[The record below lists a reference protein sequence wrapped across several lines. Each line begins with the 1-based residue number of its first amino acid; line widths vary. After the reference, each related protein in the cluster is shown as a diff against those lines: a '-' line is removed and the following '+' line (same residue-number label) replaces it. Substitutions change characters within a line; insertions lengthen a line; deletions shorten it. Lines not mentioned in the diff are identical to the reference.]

1 MPAVYAHCRFGE
13 ELISYL
19 PPSFQKG
26 IEPYMDAFRLGTQG
40 PDILFYHRPLKS
52 NSLRKKGSTMH
63 QAAGKSFFLRQANRL
78 LTEKLVQKQGEGYI
92 PDSADAA
99 YVAGF
104 LCHFLLDVHLHPT
117 VYALQATGVPHGR
130 IESELDKYFL
140 RKDGRPIRGY
150 NTASPFGN
158 EPITAKAC
166 AAALDA
172 TEEEASRAIKTIKKI
187 NGWFSSK
194 NGAIHAVAHTGL
206 SLVGLNKKFGSMFL
220 YKKDD
225 PRCTQA
231 VQTMAKAWEET
242 LPIAA
247 KIVEE
252 YFNDLAKNVESGKLP
267 SIFQYIYTGE
277 RCQAGDVCDIH

>member
-1 MPAVYAHCRFGE
+1 MPAVYAHRRFGE
-13 ELISYL
+13 ALISYL

-26 IEPYMDAFRLGTQG
+26 IAPYMDTFLLGTQG
-40 PDILFYHRPLKS
+40 PDVLFYHRPLKS
-52 NSLRKKGSTMH
+52 NPLRKKGSTMH
-63 QAAGKSFFLRQANRL
+63 QAAGKSFFLRQATRL
-78 LTEKLVQKQGEGYI
+78 LTEKLVKKQDEGYI

-117 VYALQATGVPHGR
+117 VYALQETGVPHGR
-130 IESELDKYFL
+130 IESDLDKYFL
-140 RKDGRPIRGY
+140 RKDGKPTRGY
-150 NTASPFGN
+150 NAMTSFGN

-172 TEEEASRAIKTIKKI
+172 TEEEARRAIKTMKKI

-194 NGAIHAVAHTGL
+194 NGMVHAVAHTGL

-225 PRCTQA
+225 PRCEQA
-231 VQTMAKAWEET
+231 VIAMAKAFEET

-277 RCQAGDVCDIH
+277 RCQQGDVCDLT